1 MKFERDIGFKIFLSN
16 NPSIAW
22 NTNVMGDLVVYFYVD
37 NTIYSEVEHF
47 FEKNKDS
54 TMVNMNELITLIQKK
69 GKFRV
74 LIVKESS
81 LAKNILEEIKL
92 FREK

>member
-1 MKFERDIGFKIFLSN
+1 
-16 NPSIAW
+16 
-22 NTNVMGDLVVYFYVD
+22 MGDLVVYFYVD

-92 FREK
+92 FRDK